1 MQRKILVLATL
12 TCLAG
17 VGYSQGAVLAP
28 TSYDML
34 NGQSGKYNYWD
45 DSYSGTGNNQE
56 SLAPLSSGL
65 GDLTDGIIATENWID
80 AEYPRE
86 SPGPY
91 VGWVNMDPKI
101 TFHFGESVNVGKVVL
116 HVDDLGGV
124 QPPESVSISM
134 DGLPALN
141 FAVDD
146 PLSSDP
152 FAITLSN
159 LDLTGESLALEVFVR
174 DSPSS
179 DWDWVLLSEVE
190 FESAHTPEP
199 TTFVVWSLLGTL
211 GIIVGWRRRRRG
223 A

>member
-12 TCLAG
+12 TCLGG

-34 NGQSGKYNYWD
+34 NGQSGLYNYWD
-45 DSYSGTGNNQE
+45 DSYSGTGNNQKN
-56 SLAPLSSGL
+56 LAPLSGGL

-80 AEYPRE
+80 VEDP
-86 SPGPY
+86 PGPHGPY
-91 VGWVNMDPKI
+91 VGWVNMDPTI

-116 HVDDLGGV
+116 HVDDRGSAK
-124 QPPESVSISM
+124 PPESVGISM
-134 DGLPALN
+134 DGLPALY

-146 PLSSDP
+146 PPSSDP

-174 DSPSS
+174 DGPS
-179 DWDWVLLSEVE
+179 DWDWVFLSEVE

-199 TTFVVWSLLGTL
+199 TTFVIWSLLGTL
-211 GIIVGWRRRRRG
+211 GIIVGWRRRRR
-223 A
+223 AA